1 MREHYM
7 SIFTS
12 DDDEEEADM
21 GFDIII
27 WLRAK

>member
-7 SIFTS
+7 NIFTS
-12 DDDEEEADM
+12 DDDEEEEDM